1 MLAMK
6 VLDCLRIV
14 APAGPLTDLEKLD
27 AIIALE
33 DALPVR
39 VPYGVADQALD
50 AIDLA
55 AGCRASYLRAR
66 TSGG

>member
-1 MLAMK
+1 MR
-6 VLDCLRIV
+6 VLDFLRTV
-14 APAGPLTDLEKLD
+14 APAGPLTDMEKLD
-27 AIIALE
+27 AILALE
-33 DALPVR
+33 DALPAC